1 MLNSVAAGASH
12 PPIIPS
18 SVHTSRQTQST
29 GDPKGAAQYQFTTI
43 DVPGT
48 SDTEAY
54 GINNTDLVSGFYV
67 VNGTGHAFL
76 WRNGILT
83 TLPDKGSNT
92 LLGEVNEPGF
102 VVGNYGPFEAQH
114 AAIYSIR
121 ANTWTTLPD
130 VPNLPINLGNGI
142 NPQGTAVGS
151 ASMGSVAEPSGS
163 IGWIWDGSNYSFFTV
178 PGATGLGTEAV
189 GINAPGQIS
198 GYFEDVNGSFH
209 GFLKQGSRFTQIDV
223 PGATDTFAYGINNPG
238 DQVGY
243 YVDQE
248 GNVHGFVLRAG
259 NFTTIDVPGSG
270 GTIVTN
276 INEPGD
282 LTGLW
287 FDQNGTHAFIARRH

>member
-1 MLNSVAAGASH
+1 
-12 PPIIPS
+12 
-18 SVHTSRQTQST
+18 
-29 GDPKGAAQYQFTTI
+29 
-43 DVPGT
+43 
-48 SDTEAY
+48 
-54 GINNTDLVSGFYV
+54 
-67 VNGTGHAFL
+67 L

-121 ANTWTTLPD
+121 ANTWATLPD
-130 VPNLPINLGNGI
+130 VPNLPVNLGNGI
-142 NPQGTAVGS
+142 SPQGTAVGS

-178 PGATGLGTEAV
+178 PGAAGLGTEAV

-198 GYFEDVNGSFH
+198 GYFQDVNGSFH

-223 PGATDTFAYGINNPG
+223 PGATGTFAYGINNPG